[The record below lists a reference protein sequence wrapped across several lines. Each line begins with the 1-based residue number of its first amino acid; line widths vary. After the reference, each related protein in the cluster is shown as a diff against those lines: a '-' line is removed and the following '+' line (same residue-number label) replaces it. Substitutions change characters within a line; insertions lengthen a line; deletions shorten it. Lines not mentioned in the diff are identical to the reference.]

1 MKTELNF
8 KTNIMKNN
16 LLIALVLLLFGFAT
30 MKANNNYTVRNDKE
44 YFSSFKKNEEPKN
57 KKFNILNKKSEV
69 DGETFYVIYKENSLG
84 QGFYFKIVLDKN
96 EKPIATYY
104 ANDGDQQISNSTVEN
119 LKKVVFGSD
128 KAVNA
133 IGETTTQCVTKCHRK
148 NGCYDKPTSTGVLL
162 CSAECGIACA

>member
-1 MKTELNF
+1 MNF
-8 KTNIMKNN
+8 KNKNNMKNN
-16 LLIALVLLLFGFAT
+16 FLIALAFLLFGFAT
-30 MKANNNYTVRNDKE
+30 FKANSNYTVRNDKE

-104 ANDGDQQISNSTVEN
+104 ANEGDQQISNSTVEN
-119 LKKVVFGSD
+119 LKKVVFGPD

-133 IGETTTQCVTKCHRK
+133 IVETTTQCVTKCHRT
-148 NGCYDKPTSTGVLL
+148 NGCYSKPTSTGVLL

>member
-1 MKTELNF
+1 
-8 KTNIMKNN
+8 MKNN
-16 LLIALVLLLFGFAT
+16 LLIALLLLLFGFAT
-30 MKANNNYTVRNDKE
+30 MKANNNDTDRNDKE

-57 KKFNILNKKSEV
+57 KKFNILNKKSE
-69 DGETFYVIYKENSLG
+69 DAGENFYVIYKENALG
-84 QGFYFKIVLDKN
+84 EGFYFKIVLDEN

-104 ANDGDQQISNSTVEN
+104 ANEDDQQISDTTVQN
-119 LKKVVFGSD
+119 LKQVIFGPDKVV
-128 KAVNA
+128 AA

>member
-1 MKTELNF
+1 
-8 KTNIMKNN
+8 MKNN
-16 LLIALVLLLFGFAT
+16 FLIALAFLLLGFT
-30 MKANNNYTVRNDKE
+30 TFKANSIYSVRNDKE

-69 DGETFYVIYKENSLG
+69 AGETFYVIYKENSLG

-104 ANDGDQQISNSTVEN
+104 ANEGDQQISKSTVEN
-119 LKKVVFGSD
+119 LKQVVFGPD
-128 KAVNA
+128 KAISA
-133 IGETTTQCVTKCHRK
+133 IGETTTQCVTKCHRT